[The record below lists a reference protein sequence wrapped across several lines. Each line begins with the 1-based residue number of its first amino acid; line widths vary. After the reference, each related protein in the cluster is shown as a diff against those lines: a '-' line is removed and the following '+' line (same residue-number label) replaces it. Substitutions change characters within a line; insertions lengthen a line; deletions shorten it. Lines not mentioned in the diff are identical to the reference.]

1 MDQLQMLTTK
11 EVAEIL
17 GYRDLDVVRQ
27 IMRDEMM
34 HMEKPLRVPLTALQE
49 YIGRHM
55 YRPRKK
61 GVETKAAQAEGR
73 IPRRR
78 GGKIAG

>member
-34 HMEKPLRVPLTALQE
+34 HMEKPLRVPASALQE
-49 YIGRHM
+49 YINRHM

-61 GVETKAAQAEGR
+61 GVETKAAQAEER

-78 GGKIAG
+78 GGKLAI